1 MPRSLRNYG
10 LPRDLTGILSPPYYS
25 LRGTHAKVP
34 AKNLQKTTMTGHQG
48 PSILLCV
55 FVISLVILSLGSR
68 PAGGVSSVL
77 PEPQN
82 QAEPSRLAKVLKKA
96 EKYCH
101 RLDQAAL
108 DFVCLE
114 EVTEMTRHYTPRTD
128 IYLYDYQFIRKGEE
142 IKERRNLLAVNGEK
156 TNIRDSSLNTLVF
169 QYKNVLFGPVGLLGK
184 VWQVYY
190 EFALIEEDTIN
201 GERAVVIEAKPRPS
215 LPQPHCYGR
224 FWIKEDDG
232 SVLKIVWDQRSLGNF
247 QGVEEWAKA
256 HESEPQVTAYSEYG
270 LEKNGLRFPSR
281 SYTEIAYINKDKRKF
296 VNAEISILYKDYK
309 FFTVET
315 EIKFD

>member
-1 MPRSLRNYG
+1 LTAILR
-10 LPRDLTGILSPPYYS
+10 PPYYS
-25 LRGTHAKVP
+25 LSGTRGKVP
-34 AKNLQKTTMTGHQG
+34 AKDIEKTAMPSYRG
-48 PSILLCV
+48 PFIPFYILLISSAV
-55 FVISLVILSLGSR
+55 FSMGTR
-68 PAGGVSSVL
+68 PAEGASSAL
-77 PEPQN
+77 SEPQN
-82 QAEPSRLAKVLKKA
+82 QAEPSRLARVLKKT
-96 EKYCH
+96 EDYCQ

-108 DFVCLE
+108 DFICLE

-142 IKERRNLLAVNGEK
+142 VKEQRNLIAVNGEK
-156 TNIRDSSLNTLVF
+156 TDIRDSSLNTLVF

>member
-1 MPRSLRNYG
+1 L
-10 LPRDLTGILSPPYYS
+10 
-25 LRGTHAKVP
+25 
-34 AKNLQKTTMTGHQG
+34 
-48 PSILLCV
+48 
-55 FVISLVILSLGSR
+55 ISLEIFSIWSG
-68 PAGGVSSVL
+68 PAGRIPAIQPDTQS
-77 PEPQN
+77 
-82 QAEPSRLAKVLKKA
+82 QAEPARLAAILKKA
-96 EKYCH
+96 ERYCQ

-108 DFVCLE
+108 DFICLE

-142 IKERRNLLAVNGEK
+142 LKEQRNLISVNGEK
-156 TNIRDSSLNTLVF
+156 TDIRDSSLNTLVF
-169 QYKNVLFGPVGLLGK
+169 QYKNVLFGPVGLLGQ
-184 VWQVYY
+184 VWQAYY
-190 EFALIEEDTIN
+190 DFTWIGEDTIN

-215 LPQPHCYGR
+215 LPQPHCYGG

-247 QGVEEWAKA
+247 QSVEEWAKA

-281 SYTEIAYINKDKRKF
+281 SYTEIAYINKHKRKF

-315 EIKFD
+315 EIKFN